1 MAAVAYLLSRL
12 YKIDL
17 DKDEDK
23 KGKSDV
29 NDSWAKFDELL
40 SSLIVIHNLGVI
52 GTGKTKKHEFFQIV
66 LDNACD
72 IVDATRG
79 SIMIYDEKTKEL
91 KIAASRG
98 LSQELIENVHIKP
111 GEGIAGRAFEKGE
124 IILVTNP
131 EQNPQYKDFKGY
143 DEQTEPFISLP
154 LKIQEKIYG
163 VLNIHLPKGR
173 SGFSDYDLK
182 FLNILCGQSAITVE
196 NIKLYE
202 SVENFYLE
210 MVQTLA
216 RIIDAKDSYT
226 GDHALRARNR
236 AVKLAKA
243 LNMPDQMVKYIEY
256 AALLHDIGKI
266 GIDPRILLKPGRL
279 SPEEYDEI
287 KKHPMIG
294 YQILSPIEFLAPV
307 AQMVLYHQEWYN
319 GSGYPEGLKGEEIPI
334 GSRIVATID
343 AWDAMTSDRPYRKA
357 LSRDIAIEELKKG
370 AGKQFDPKVVDA
382 FLKLEEEEY
391 NKKT

>member
-1 MAAVAYLLSRL
+1 LLSRL

-357 LSRDIAIEELKKG
+357 LNSDIAIEELKKG
-370 AGKQFDPKVVDA
+370 AGTQLDHKVVDA